1 MGQPGDDDKGAP
13 QSLGRRQLLIG
24 IGASAALACRNQ
36 APAVIH
42 SERDGPGI
50 FDGVQAGDIGEDWAT
65 IWGRSEE
72 PAQMVVEW
80 AAAGRRGRV
89 LGPLVSAGSS
99 FTGLTTLRD
108 LPAGQTIDYQVY
120 FVKELGRGRSAP
132 RSGRLRTAPRERRS
146 ISLLWSGDTCG
157 QGFGVGEPEGA
168 HAVGSVGFKTYATMA
183 AHEPDLMLHC
193 GDLIYA
199 DNPIKPALL
208 LPDGSIWRNK
218 TVPLRSKVAETIDE
232 FRAAYRYN
240 FIDENFAK
248 FHRQVATIFAWD
260 DHEVLNNWHPTELLT
275 DERYSERRVSVLA
288 ARAKQAFREYTAIA
302 SPTIHRVIP
311 YGPLLDLFVLDMRSF
326 RGTNTAGVERSR
338 GRNTDLLGRA
348 QVDWLVEGLRAS
360 RATWRIIVSDMPLG
374 LVVRDGFARDALANG
389 EPGPPLGREH
399 EFADLLSRLKRAKVR
414 NTVWLTADV
423 HYTAAHRYNPAAA
436 VFKDFDPFWEF
447 VSGPLHAG
455 SFGPNELDPT
465 FGPELR
471 YRKAPQLEEQRAAP
485 SEGYQ
490 FFGKVEIAASGM
502 MTVTLRDRDDRALWS
517 LDLPADEHH

>member
-1 MGQPGDDDKGAP
+1 MGQPADNDKGVSP
-13 QSLGRRQLLIG
+13 GFGRRKLLLG
-24 IGASAALACRNQ
+24 AGASAVIACRKK

-50 FDGVQAGDIGEDWAT
+50 FAGVQAGDVGQDWAT

-80 AAAGRRGRV
+80 VAAGRRGRV
-89 LGPLVSAGSS
+89 LGPLVSADENY
-99 FTGLTTLRD
+99 TGLTMLRD

-157 QGFGVGEPEGA
+157 QGFGVGEPEGS
-168 HAVGSVGFKTYATMA
+168 HDVGSVGFKTYATMA
-183 AHEPDLMLHC
+183 AHEPDLMVHC

-199 DNPIKPALL
+199 DNPIEPALR
-208 LPDGSIWRNK
+208 LPDGRIWRNK
-218 TVPLRSKVAETIDE
+218 TVALRRKVAETLDE

-240 FIDENFAK
+240 FIDKNFAK
-248 FHRQVATIFAWD
+248 FHREVATIFAWD
-260 DHEVLNNWHPTELLT
+260 DHEVLNNWYPTELLS

-288 ARAKQAFREYTAIA
+288 TRAKRAFREYTAIA

-326 RGTNTAGVERSR
+326 RGANTAGLERPR
-338 GRNTDLLGRA
+338 GPNTELLGRA
-348 QVDWLVEGLRAS
+348 QVNWLVEALRAS
-360 RATWRIIVSDMPLG
+360 RATWRIVVSDMPLG
-374 LVVRDGFARDALANG
+374 LVVLDGFARDALANG
-389 EPGPPLGREH
+389 DPGPPLGREH
-399 EFADLLSRLKRAKVR
+399 EFAELLSRLKQLKVR

-423 HYTAAHRYNPAAA
+423 HYTAAHRYGPKNA

-455 SFGPNELDPT
+455 SFGPNDLDPT

-471 YRKAPQLEEQRAAP
+471 YIKAPGLNDQRAAP
-485 SEGYQ
+485 SEGLQ
-490 FFGKVEIAASGM
+490 FFGKVEIAAKGM

-517 LDLPADEHH
+517 IDLPADEHH

>member
-1 MGQPGDDDKGAP
+1 MGQPSNGDTDALRG
-13 QSLGRRQLLIG
+13 LGRRQLLVG
-24 IGASAALACRNQ
+24 AGASAAIACTR

-50 FDGVQAGDIGEDWAT
+50 FDGVMAGDIGEQWAT

-80 AAAGRRGRV
+80 VAAGRRGRV
-89 LGPLVSAGSS
+89 LGPLVSAASS

-108 LPAGQTIDYQVY
+108 LPAGQTVDYQVY

-157 QGFGVGEPEGA
+157 QGYGVGEPEGA
-168 HAVGSVGFKTYATMA
+168 HEIGSVGFKTYATMA

-199 DNPIKPALL
+199 DNPIEPALL
-208 LPDGSIWRNK
+208 LPDGTIWRNK
-218 TVPLRSKVAETIDE
+218 TVALRGKVAETLDE

-240 FIDENFAK
+240 FLDKSFSK
-248 FHRQVATIFAWD
+248 FHREVATIFAWD
-260 DHEVLNNWHPTELLT
+260 DHEVLNNWHPTEFLSDL
-275 DERYSERRVSVLA
+275 RYRERRVSVLA

-302 SPTIHRVIP
+302 SPTIHRVIN

-326 RGTNTAGVERSR
+326 RGVNTAGLEGPRSP
-338 GRNTDLLGRA
+338 NTELLGRA

-374 LVVRDGFARDALANG
+374 LVVRDGYARDALANG
-389 EPGPPLGREH
+389 DPGPPRGREH
-399 EFADLLSRLKRAKVR
+399 EFAGLLSRLKRARVR

-423 HYTAAHRYNPAAA
+423 HYTAAHRYDPAVA

-455 SFGPNELDPT
+455 SFGPNMLDPT
-465 FGPELR
+465 FGPEVRYLR
-471 YRKAPQLEEQRAAP
+471 APPEEQQRAAP

-502 MTVTLRDRDDRALWS
+502 MTVTLRDCDDRALWS
-517 LDLPADEHH
+517 LDLPAKGHH